1 VDEKYAE
8 FEYKP
13 ATGTSNPSLR
23 RKRLK
28 KRSDLMTKGTERA
41 PHRSLLRADGFTD
54 WELERPIIGIANSF
68 NEIIPGHIHLDKL
81 VESVKAG
88 IYAAGG
94 TPVVF
99 NTIGVCDG
107 IAMNHEG
114 MKYSL
119 PSRELI
125 ADSIEIM
132 AMAHP
137 FDGLV
142 LMASCD
148 KIIPGMLIAAA
159 RLNIPAIFLSGGPM
173 LPGKIHGKDTG
184 LDKIFEAVG
193 SFKAGKISRKELN
206 SLEREVCPGA
216 GSCSGM
222 FTANTMSNLSEALGM
237 SLPFNGSAPAVSAE
251 RVRLAK
257 ESGYQSVA
265 LVNNQIKPLDIM
277 TKEAFENTIVVDMAL
292 GGSTNSALHI
302 PALANYAGI
311 DLTLMDFDRFT
322 KKVPHL
328 TSIAPAGPHHVVDL
342 YYAGGVPAILS
353 ELRKIGLVHDKVA
366 TVYGKSMGAML
377 DEIGAGIKDPSVIRS
392 IEKPV
397 HNTGSLAILTGNLA
411 PDGAIVKQAAV
422 ANEMLKHTGPARIY
436 NSEEEAFDDIMGEKI
451 QKGDVVVIRYE
462 GPMGGPGMREMLS
475 PTSALAGMGM
485 DRNVALI
492 TDGRFSGASRGAAI
506 GHVSPEAAAKG
517 PLAVVLEG
525 EMIEID
531 IPNQK
536 LSVQLSDQ
544 EISKRIA
551 ALPKFEPKIKSGYL
565 ARYAELVSSAD
576 KGAIFSR

>member
-1 VDEKYAE
+1 M
-8 FEYKP
+8 
-13 ATGTSNPSLR
+13 
-23 RKRLK
+23 K
-28 KRSDLMTKGTERA
+28 KRSDLMTKGPERA
-41 PHRSLLRADGFTD
+41 PHRSLLKADGFTD

-68 NEIIPGHIHLDKL
+68 NEIIPGHINLNNL

-119 PSRELI
+119 PSREFI

-142 LMASCD
+142 LLASCD

-159 RLNIPAIFLSGGPM
+159 KINIPSIFLSGGPM
-173 LPGKIHGKDTG
+173 LPGKIHGKDIG

-193 SFKAGKISRKELN
+193 SFKAGKISEQELT
-206 SLEREVCPGA
+206 SMECDACPGA

-237 SLPFNGSAPAVSAE
+237 SLPFNGSVPAVFAE

-257 ESGYQSVA
+257 DTGYKSVN
-265 LVNNQIKPLDIM
+265 LVKNDIKPRDIM
-277 TKEAFENTIVVDMAL
+277 TKEAFENAISVDMAL

-302 PALANYAGI
+302 PALAFYADI
-311 DLTLMDFDRFT
+311 DLGLMDFDKFT
-322 KKVPHL
+322 KKIPHL

-342 YYAGGVPAILS
+342 YHAGGVPAILS
-353 ELRKIGLVHDKVA
+353 ELRRKEFIHDKVP
-366 TVYGKSMGAML
+366 TVFGKPMGEML
-377 DEIGAGIKDPSVIRS
+377 DEINATVKDSSVIRLV
-392 IEKPV
+392 ETPV
-397 HNTGSLAILTGNLA
+397 HQTGGLAILKGNIA

-422 ANEMLKHTGPARIY
+422 ADEMLKHSGPARIFD
-436 NSEEEAFDDIMGEKI
+436 SEEAAFEAIMGNKIEKS
-451 QKGDVVVIRYE
+451 DVVVIRYE

-485 DRNVALI
+485 DKDVALI

-506 GHVSPEAAAKG
+506 GHISPEAAAKG
-517 PLAVVLEG
+517 PLSIIREG
-525 EMIEID
+525 EIIEID
-531 IPNQK
+531 IPGQTLNVK
-536 LSVQLSDQ
+536 LSDEEIAIRLSQLPAFKLKTDS
-544 EISKRIA
+544 E
-551 ALPKFEPKIKSGYL
+551 YL
-565 ARYAELVSSAD
+565 ARYAKLVSSAD
-576 KGAIFSR
+576 KGAVFIKKKQGE